1 MKLTLNSAAK
11 EAGVSKSTLS
21 DALRNGRLSAEKD
34 DRGRYQIDPAEL
46 FRVFPRTGPDE
57 QPEPKPNDAGNRE
70 NRGLEQEVEAL
81 HRQIESL
88 NRERERER
96 EQLSDQIADL
106 RQRLDQ
112 ESQERRSLT
121 AMITD
126 QRAQAAPSARRNLL
140 GFLGLGRRQSG

>member
-1 MKLTLNSAAK
+1 MKLTLNTAAK

-21 DALRNGRLSAEKD
+21 EALRNGRLSAEKD

-46 FRVFPRTGPDE
+46 FRVFPKTGLDE
-57 QPEPKPNDAGNRE
+57 QLEPKPNGNANRE

-88 NRERERER
+88 TLERERER

-106 RQRLDQ
+106 RRRLDQ

-126 QRAQAAPSARRNLL
+126 QRAQAAPSARRSLL
-140 GFLGLGRRQSG
+140 DVLGLGRRQSE